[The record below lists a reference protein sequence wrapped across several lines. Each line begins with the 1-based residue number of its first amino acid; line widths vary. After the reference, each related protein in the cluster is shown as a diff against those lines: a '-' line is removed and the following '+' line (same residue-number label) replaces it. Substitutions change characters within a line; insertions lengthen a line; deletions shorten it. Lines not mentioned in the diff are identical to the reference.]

1 MLPCVLHNSL
11 PLVGGWSRPKLM
23 PYTKGTSRQQFL
35 RVPTAAVARPSKSDP
50 RLTQYTSILYY
61 YTLALTPPP
70 PRPPSLT
77 LPMAYSTVWPLD
89 NGAKQFHSS
98 SPTTTSILPLSVLLL
113 RNFVVVGDHSETN
126 GWILFGLFCFHRTPC
141 GGFCFWHYLHISF
154 PRFK

>member
-50 RLTQYTSILYY
+50 RLTLYY
-61 YTLALTPPP
+61 YYYIYCTIYLRSRLHHHYPHL
-70 PRPPSLT
+70 LT

-113 RNFVVVGDHSETN
+113 RNFVVGDHS
-126 GWILFGLFCFHRTPC
+126 GADRWILFG
-141 GGFCFWHYLHISF
+141 FWFSLHNRHALCNRQITYIIT
-154 PRFK
+154 